1 MNRTDIIDN
10 IRAACRCGERRA
22 GEYLDAELRSLGEL
36 QDAGELHYGDLETAC
51 SGLGLEYDSIDYFM
65 AALALN

>member
-1 MNRTDIIDN
+1 MNRTDIINN
-10 IRAACRCGERRA
+10 IRVACRCGERRA
-22 GEYLDAELRSLGEL
+22 GE
-36 QDAGELHYGDLETAC
+36 LHYGDLDTAC